1 MDSRLYHQGMATNS
15 IGWFEGMSKDI
26 GYAVRVLRKN
36 SGQTLVALISLAL
49 GIGATTAIFS
59 VIYGVL
65 ISPYPYGRP
74 NLIWAPLISD
84 LARPQGGGFSGH
96 QMRDYVELKRLP
108 ALADTMATRPE
119 GRVLTGDHTP
129 ENFSAINVTANA
141 FQFLEVPPLL
151 GRTIEPSDIRSDGQP
166 EPVIVLTVKA
176 WQRLFDGSPSALGK
190 KLVLNDQPFTVIGVM
205 PSRFGWW
212 TDDGGWIVLPEDAR
226 DTRNVFAIMRLKA
239 GISPKVAED
248 QLQALHLRLAKERP
262 NDFPKAGFTTS
273 LQNYLDITTASGA
286 MQSSLRLL
294 FGAVGLLLLIA
305 CANVANL
312 QLARATARAHEV
324 AVRMSVGA
332 GRSRLVRQLLTES
345 VVLAAVGGVLG
356 VLFAFGITK
365 AIVALIPDS
374 YVPNE
379 ARITINLYAL
389 LFCGCVSVA
398 TGILFGLVP
407 ALKCSR
413 PDLVDALKD
422 SGRSLSGAAQGN
434 RTRSILVVAE
444 VTLAVVLLIAA
455 SLTIRGFF
463 ELQNRD
469 TGFQPNHVLV
479 VNLQLSPNRYSTYD
493 QRVSFAERLLAS
505 AHELP
510 DVQAAAIGNGGLPFG
525 GPRSNYS
532 IEGQPQPNPTDIQL
546 GLISAEYPL
555 TMSVPLRAGRNLEA
569 REVSR
574 AEPVALVN
582 EAASKLWPAGTSPIG
597 GRIRVSLLEK
607 PPANAPGPAHTSGV
621 VTVVGIIADT
631 RNEGLS
637 NPPAPALYVPYTLV
651 APTGRTLAIKTGGNP
666 RLLLNG
672 LRERLKEIDP
682 AQPMSRALTLEEI
695 VGANI
700 VQPRFNMA
708 LFTFFA
714 LLGLGLAA
722 VGIYSL
728 LSYSV
733 GQRTREIGIR
743 MALGARGGDVLG
755 MILGMGGR
763 LVLTGLILGVA
774 VSVIL
779 VRALKSQV
787 FQVPETDFVALSV
800 AVAVLGVAALIAC
813 IVPAGRAARLD
824 PMSALRHE

>member
-1 MDSRLYHQGMATNS
+1 MNS
-15 IGWFEGMSKDI
+15 IGWLEALAKDI
-26 GYAVRVLRKN
+26 RYALRVLRKS
-36 SGQTLVALISLAL
+36 SGQTLVAVLSLAL
-49 GIGATTAIFS
+49 GIGATTAILS

-74 NLIWAPLISD
+74 NLIWAPLVND
-84 LARPQGGGFSGH
+84 LAHPQTGGFSGH
-96 QMRDYVELKRLP
+96 QMRDYIELKRLS
-108 ALADTMATRPE
+108 ALANAMATRPE
-119 GRVLTGDHTP
+119 GRVLTGDNTP
-129 ENFSAINVTANA
+129 ENFTTINVTANA
-141 FQFLEVPPLL
+141 FQFLEVAPIL
-151 GRTIEPSDIRSDGQP
+151 GRTIEPSDVRSDGQA

-176 WQRLFDGSPSALGK
+176 WRRLFDGSPSALGK
-190 KLVLNDQPFTVIGVM
+190 KVVLNDQPFTVIGVM

-212 TDDGGWIVLPEDAR
+212 TDDGGWIPLPEDAR
-226 DTRNVFAIMRLKA
+226 DTRNVFAIMRLKP

-262 NDFPKAGFTTS
+262 NDFPKAGFPTS
-273 LQNYLDITTASGA
+273 LQNYMDITVASGA

-294 FGAVGLLLLIA
+294 FGAVGFLLLIA

-312 QLARATARAHEV
+312 QMARATARSHEV
-324 AVRMSVGA
+324 AVRMSMGA
-332 GRSRLVRQLLTES
+332 GRARLVRQLLTES

-356 VLFAFGITK
+356 VLFAFGITN
-365 AIVALIPDS
+365 AIVALIPNN

-379 ARITINLYAL
+379 ARISINLYAL
-389 LFCGCVSVA
+389 VFCGCVSVA

-407 ALKCSR
+407 ALRCSR

-434 RTRSILVVAE
+434 RTRSVLVIAE
-444 VTLAVVLLIAA
+444 VTLSVVLLIAA

-463 ELQNRD
+463 ELQNLD
-469 TGFQPNHVLV
+469 TGFGRNHVLV

-493 QRVSFAERLLAS
+493 QRISFAERLLGA

-510 DVQAAAIGNGGLPFG
+510 DVQAAAIGNGGRPFG
-525 GPRSNYS
+525 GPGSNYS
-532 IEGQPQPNPTDIQL
+532 IEGQPEPNPPNIQL
-546 GLISAEYPL
+546 GLISAEYSR
-555 TMSVPLRAGRNLEA
+555 TMSIPLRAGRNLEA

-574 AEPVALVN
+574 AEPVALIN
-582 EAASKLWPAGTSPIG
+582 EAAGKLWPAGTNPIG
-597 GRIRVSLLEK
+597 ARIRVSLLEK
-607 PPANAPGPAHTSGV
+607 PPANAPGPEHSSAI

-631 RNEGLS
+631 RNQGLS
-637 NPPAPALYVPYTLV
+637 NPPAPALYIPYTLI
-651 APTGRTLAIKTGGNP
+651 APTGRTLAIKTGGDP

-672 LRERLKEIDP
+672 LRERLMQIDP
-682 AQPMSRALTLEEI
+682 AQPIGRALTLEEI
-695 VGANI
+695 IGANI

-714 LLGLGLAA
+714 LLGLALAA

-743 MALGARGGDVLG
+743 MALGARGGDVLA

-763 LVLTGLILGVA
+763 LVLAGLGLGVL
-774 VSVIL
+774 VGMIL
-779 VRALKSQV
+779 IRVLKSEV
-787 FQVPETDFVALSV
+787 FQVPETDVVTLSV
-800 AVAVLGVAALIAC
+800 AVTVLLVVGLIAC

-824 PMSALRHE
+824 PMSALRRE

>member
-1 MDSRLYHQGMATNS
+1 MNG
-15 IGWFEGMSKDI
+15 IGWLEAVSQDI
-26 GYAVRVLRKN
+26 RYAVRVLRKN

-74 NLIWAPLISD
+74 NLIWAPLIND
-84 LARPQGGGFSGH
+84 LARPQNGGFSGH

-119 GRVLTGDHTP
+119 GRVLTGDHAP
-129 ENFSAINVTANA
+129 ENFSVINVTANA
-141 FQFLEVPPLL
+141 FQFLEVSPTL
-151 GRTIEPSDIRSDGQP
+151 GRTIEPSDVRSDGQP

-176 WQRLFDGSPSALGK
+176 WQRLFDGNPSALGK

-226 DTRNVFAIMRLKA
+226 DARNVFAIMRLKS

-273 LQNYLDITTASGA
+273 LQNYMNITVASGP
-286 MQSSLRLL
+286 MESSLRLL
-294 FGAVGLLLLIA
+294 FGAVGFLLLIA

-312 QLARATARAHEV
+312 QMARATSRAHEV

-356 VLFAFGITK
+356 VVFAFGITK
-365 AIVALIPDS
+365 AIVALIPS
-374 YVPNE
+374 GYVPNE

-389 LFCGCVSVA
+389 VFCGCVSVA

-422 SGRSLSGAAQGN
+422 AGRSLSGAAQGN
-434 RTRSILVVAE
+434 RTRSVLVVAE
-444 VTLAVVLLIAA
+444 VTLAVVLLVAA
-455 SLTIRGFF
+455 SLTIRGFID
-463 ELQNRD
+463 LQNRD
-469 TGFQPNHVLV
+469 VGFQPNHVLV

-510 DVQAAAIGNGGLPFG
+510 DVQAASIGNGGLPFG
-525 GPRSNYS
+525 GPLSNYS
-532 IEGQPQPNPTDIQL
+532 IEGQPPPNPPDIQL
-546 GLISAEYPL
+546 GLISAGYPL
-555 TMSVPLRAGRNLEA
+555 TMSIPLRAGRGLEA

-574 AEPVALVN
+574 AEPVALIN
-582 EAASKLWPAGTSPIG
+582 EAAGKLWPAGTSPIG
-597 GRIRVSLLEK
+597 GRVRVSLLEQ
-607 PPANAPGPAHTSGV
+607 PPANAPGPAPGPEHRSAV

-637 NPPAPALYVPYTLV
+637 NPPAAALYVPYTLI
-651 APTGRTLAIKTGGNP
+651 APAGRTLAIKTGGNP
-666 RLLLNG
+666 LLLLNG

-682 AQPMSRALTLEEI
+682 VQPISRALTLEEI

-714 LLGLGLAA
+714 LLGLALAA

-728 LSYSV
+728 LSYTV

-763 LVLTGLILGVA
+763 LVLTGLGLGVA
-774 VSVIL
+774 ISVIL
-779 VRALKSQV
+779 VRVLKSQV